1 MFPLAKKA
9 ATRALSLDST
19 LAEAHT
25 SLGMVSMFYDWD
37 WATAGSPP
45 EAWRR
50 AQSQLGRGT
59 PFYTWYLVFRGRL
72 RDADAQIARAY
83 DVDPLSR

>member
-37 WATAGSPP
+37 WATAGLHLGVAS
-45 EAWRR
+45 
-50 AQSQLGRGT
+50 SSTQLGRGT
-59 PFYTWYLVFRGRL
+59 PLLPWYLVFRGRL